1 MMGRLSVSKTRC
13 ETILG
18 SSQSGSW
25 FVDEDWSKDALVDNG
40 ALCMLT
46 NAAAVVAN
54 ELLLDG
60 DARRTVR
67 DIKHRVNTIF

>member
-1 MMGRLSVSKTRC
+1 M
-13 ETILG
+13 E
-18 SSQSGSW
+18 
-25 FVDEDWSKDALVDNG
+25 EDWSKVALVDNG

-60 DARRTVR
+60 DARRTVS

>member
-1 MMGRLSVSKTRC
+1 MGRLSVSKTRC
-13 ETILG
+13 KTILG
-18 SSQSGSW
+18 SSHCGPSL
-25 FVDEDWSKDALVDNG
+25 VEEDWSKVALVDNG

-60 DARRTVR
+60 DARRTVS

>member
-1 MMGRLSVSKTRC
+1 
-13 ETILG
+13 
-18 SSQSGSW
+18 
-25 FVDEDWSKDALVDNG
+25 
-40 ALCMLT
+40 MLT

-60 DARRTVR
+60 DARRTVS

>member
-1 MMGRLSVSKTRC
+1 MGRLSVSKTRFRM
-13 ETILG
+13 ILG
-18 SSQSGSW
+18 SSHSGSW
-25 FVDEDWSKDALVDNG
+25 LVDEDLSKVAFVDNG

-60 DARRTVR
+60 DARRTVS